1 LSTWTRKHIFPG
13 AYAPTLREVMRVFEP
28 GDLSV
33 LDVENL
39 RLHYAKTLEHWLARF
54 EKREQQISEMF
65 SPEFMRAWQLYLA
78 ESVAGFR
85 VGTLQLFQI
94 VFARTDCRQIPWT
107 RAHLYAEERHEEQ
120 ETKWKHATS

>member
-1 LSTWTRKHIFPG
+1 
-13 AYAPTLREVMRVFEP
+13 MRVFEP